1 MHLLFATPEIAPF
14 SNEDAIGT
22 SVARLSAGL
31 RTYRP
36 ASHVKNKKEAGESP
50 VESVAVVTPL
60 HRGMDPDELR
70 LARRLDPITFDWN
83 GKTETVALWE
93 GTTPERVRV
102 FFLQHDGYF
111 DRDGIYE
118 NAKGRAHKDNAE
130 RFGFFSRA
138 VVEFT
143 RKSVLPVDI
152 LHCCGWA
159 TGLVPV
165 YLDAFGG
172 DELAD
177 TLTVYATGDLAA
189 APTFTK
195 KSFEF
200 LNLPKALF
208 SERALAQDGRLNTS
222 KSGILF
228 SDFVVLPGG
237 FYLDEA
243 LDGEQGD
250 WVAAA
255 LDERVDDTFGLLGGV
270 DLDAWDP
277 SKDEHLSVHFD
288 ADHLNG
294 KRRNKAEVQHIF
306 GLPPRPLWPLLTFL
320 GPLTPAEG
328 ADVLADALETVLEDG
343 AKLQIVIVADGDADN
358 KQRFVD
364 LQKKYPASIGLHY
377 GAETALEHR
386 VLASADMLVAP
397 AREAAWNV
405 RPAQAMRYGTV
416 SIVTATG
423 TLGDLVEDWD
433 GTSEREGDATPGFV
447 IDNPTKKE
455 LAAAITRAA
464 AAYGDTRGWRPYVE
478 ACIRGT
484 DLDWARS
491 AHEHV
496 QMYLELIEG

>member
-14 SNEDAIGT
+14 SSDDAVAT
-22 SVARLSAGL
+22 SVARLTAAL

-36 ASHVKNKKEAGESP
+36 ASHVKDKKNAGENP

-60 HRGMDPDELR
+60 HRGMDPDALR
-70 LARRLDPITFDWN
+70 LARRLDSLKFKWN
-83 GKTETVALWE
+83 GKNETVALWE

-111 DRDGIYE
+111 DRDGIY
-118 NAKGRAHKDNAE
+118 ADSKGRAHKDNAE

-152 LHCCGWA
+152 LHCSGWT

-177 TLTVYATGDLAA
+177 TLTVYATGDLAT
-189 APTFTK
+189 APTYTK
-195 KSFEF
+195 KSFDF
-200 LNLPKALF
+200 LDLPAALF
-208 SERALAQDGRLNTS
+208 SERALAQDGRLNTT

-228 SDFVVLPGG
+228 SDFVALPGS

-250 WVAAA
+250 WIADA
-255 LDERVDDTFGLLGGV
+255 LEERSEDAFGILGGV

-288 ADHLNG
+288 AEHLNG

-306 GLPPRPLWPLLTFL
+306 DLPPRPLWPLLTFL

-328 ADVLADALETVLEDG
+328 ADVLADALDQLLEEG
-343 AKLQIVIVADGDADN
+343 AKLQCVVVSDGDADN
-358 KQRFVD
+358 KQRFYD
-364 LQKKYPASIGLHY
+364 LQQKYPAAIGLHY
-377 GAETALEHR
+377 GTDTALEHR
-386 VLASADMLVAP
+386 VLAAADLLVAP

-416 SIVTATG
+416 SIVAATG

-433 GTSEREGDATPGFV
+433 GTSELEGDAAPGFV
-447 IDNPTKKE
+447 LENATKAE
-455 LAAAITRAA
+455 LVATIKRATKH
-464 AAYGDTRGWRPYVE
+464 YGDTRGWRPFVE
-478 ACIRGT
+478 ACITGT
-484 DLDWARS
+484 DLGWGRS